1 MQADSPGFVGAER
14 CSTCHTREASLW
26 RQSQHAKAM
35 QHASEDTV
43 LGNFDNAGFD
53 YFGTRSTFYRRDGKF
68 FVRTDG
74 SDGKLADFEISHVFG
89 VSPLQQYLI
98 AFPDGRLQALSVAWD
113 TRPESAGGQR
123 WFHLY
128 PDTPIRA
135 GDPLHWTRREQNWN
149 WMCAECHSTKLERSA
164 GHRWR
169 HPVHARHR
177 RPRRYRLHHRRQY
190 SMAHHPGHPGR
201 QLCPRP
207 GRGCQ
212 RSDCAYWPRPATR
225 AWLPSRHRQ
234 GTHRDDRLLEVKVRR
249 VHHDRIRRDGEG

>member
-1 MQADSPGFVGAER
+1 VAVLAALLFLVEPESKSAATSTVRTTEPPSGSTPDTAIPAHAKPVMQADSPGFVGAER

-98 AFPDGRLQALSVAWD
+98 A
-113 TRPESAGGQR
+113 
-123 WFHLY
+123 
-128 PDTPIRA
+128 
-135 GDPLHWTRREQNWN
+135 
-149 WMCAECHSTKLERSA
+149 
-164 GHRWR
+164 
-169 HPVHARHR
+169 
-177 RPRRYRLHHRRQY
+177 
-190 SMAHHPGHPGR
+190 
-201 QLCPRP
+201 
-207 GRGCQ
+207 
-212 RSDCAYWPRPATR
+212 
-225 AWLPSRHRQ
+225 
-234 GTHRDDRLLEVKVRR
+234 
-249 VHHDRIRRDGEG
+249 